1 MIKKNDMKNSKFLFY
16 GCLMLFTVT
25 SLLAKDYKIK
35 SPDGRNKAVVQIDKE
50 INLLVTL
57 GSSELFSINNLY
69 MKLEDGRILGASKVI
84 GSDQKYFMDLIH
96 PTLKEKVAEIKDEYN
111 ELRINFKPSYTLVIR
126 AYNTGI
132 AYRFETGFELDIVVS
147 TENLEVNFNDENDYY
162 FQSSESFN
170 SSYETPYQF
179 KKMDEISTT
188 DLIGL
193 PLLAM
198 TKQGARILI
207 TESDLEDYPGLWLKN
222 NRKSFVST
230 HPGYPKELISTNDA
244 YRVGQIKEHEN
255 FIAKTNGKRS
265 FPWRLFII
273 AANDQE
279 LLTNTMVYQLAQPLE
294 IEDPSW
300 IESGIVTFDWWAR
313 RSIYGVDFKAG
324 VNTETAK
331 YFIDFADEYGFKY
344 FLFDDG
350 WTDQGDVSK
359 INPELDMEEVVK
371 YAKNKNIKI
380 MLWAIWSA
388 FEKDWQGNFDRF
400 EEWGISGIK
409 FDFMNRDDQKMVQ
422 FYHKVAKEAAKR
434 KMVINFH
441 GAYKPTGLRRA
452 YPNIITREALIE
464 FEYNGW
470 TSGANPEHH
479 NLLPYLR
486 MVTGPM
492 DYIPFTTNNSQKKD
506 FRNNGDR
513 PMGLGT
519 RAHSMALSIILES
532 PMQMLP
538 DSPSDYY
545 REKECT
551 TFFSQLKV
559 EWDEIKVLEAKVGDY
574 TIIARRNGK
583 DWYIGGITDWES
595 RDFKISFNFLG
606 EGNYTME
613 YIEDGI
619 NADVTAKDY
628 KLNKMEVNKA
638 SNIEIHMAKGGGWL
652 AKLIKN

>member
-388 FEKDWQGNFDRF
+388 
-400 EEWGISGIK
+400 
-409 FDFMNRDDQKMVQ
+409 
-422 FYHKVAKEAAKR
+422 
-434 KMVINFH
+434 
-441 GAYKPTGLRRA
+441 
-452 YPNIITREALIE
+452 
-464 FEYNGW
+464 
-470 TSGANPEHH
+470 
-479 NLLPYLR
+479 
-486 MVTGPM
+486 
-492 DYIPFTTNNSQKKD
+492 
-506 FRNNGDR
+506 
-513 PMGLGT
+513 
-519 RAHSMALSIILES
+519 
-532 PMQMLP
+532 
-538 DSPSDYY
+538 
-545 REKECT
+545 
-551 TFFSQLKV
+551 
-559 EWDEIKVLEAKVGDY
+559 
-574 TIIARRNGK
+574 
-583 DWYIGGITDWES
+583 
-595 RDFKISFNFLG
+595 
-606 EGNYTME
+606 
-613 YIEDGI
+613 
-619 NADVTAKDY
+619 
-628 KLNKMEVNKA
+628 
-638 SNIEIHMAKGGGWL
+638 
-652 AKLIKN
+652 